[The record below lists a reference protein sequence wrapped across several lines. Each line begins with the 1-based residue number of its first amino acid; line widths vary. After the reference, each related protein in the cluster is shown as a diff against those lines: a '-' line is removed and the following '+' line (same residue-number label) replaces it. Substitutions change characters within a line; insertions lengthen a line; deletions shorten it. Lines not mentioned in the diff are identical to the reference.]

1 MVEVDLEK
9 LSEAELVELN
19 HAIVARLQFLSRM
32 RTQSQM
38 LKFRVGEQVCF
49 QPEGHPVLR
58 GTVVRCNTK
67 TLTVV
72 TPQGQRWKVSPRF
85 LSKVIEGGADSADA
99 SNVIE
104 LRPGERT

>member
-19 HAIVARLQFLSRM
+19 HAIVERLQFLSRV

-58 GTVVRCNTK
+58 GMVVRCNTR
-67 TLTVV
+67 TITVV
-72 TPQGQRWKVSPRF
+72 TPQGQRWNVSPRL
-85 LSKVIEGGADSADA
+85 LSKVVEGGAESVDA

-104 LRPGERT
+104 LRTKEQT